1 MISLASGSG
10 IRLSECV
17 AVVPLIVVRRRQKVK
32 KETRLS
38 RCDTIRQGQSDG
50 SVASACS
57 GIEPILDEEPSAM
70 YEETL
75 RKVSLFSGLNDKEL
89 KEIAGSAQERRYSAG
104 AALFHQGDTG
114 TGLYIITAGRV
125 RIVQANDPDRAEEVI
140 GTAGPGEVLGEM
152 ALLDDLPR
160 SASVIAEEET
170 TAILLPIW
178 EFRAVLRRQ
187 PEIALKLLSVLS
199 RRLRKAEGRLAER

>member
-1 MISLASGSG
+1 
-10 IRLSECV
+10 
-17 AVVPLIVVRRRQKVK
+17 
-32 KETRLS
+32 
-38 RCDTIRQGQSDG
+38 
-50 SVASACS
+50 
-57 GIEPILDEEPSAM
+57 M

-75 RKVSLFSGLNDKEL
+75 RKVSLFSGLSQKEL
-89 KEIAGSAQERRYSAG
+89 KELAGSAQERHYSAG
-104 AALFHQGDTG
+104 TVLFHQGDTG

-125 RIVQANDPDRAEEVI
+125 RIVQAKDPDRAEEVI

-160 SASVIAEEET
+160 SASVVAEEET

-178 EFRAVLRRQ
+178 EFRSVLRRQ

>member
-1 MISLASGSG
+1 
-10 IRLSECV
+10 
-17 AVVPLIVVRRRQKVK
+17 
-32 KETRLS
+32 
-38 RCDTIRQGQSDG
+38 
-50 SVASACS
+50 
-57 GIEPILDEEPSAM
+57 M

-89 KEIAGSAQERRYSAG
+89 KEIAGSAQERHYSAG